1 MAWRS
6 LLFGFGAAYVAPS
19 VVRETAP
26 NAREMAK
33 AVVKASLQVAERA
46 KWLTA
51 EAVEQ
56 VKDLAA
62 EVKAERDAGRKAG

>member
-1 MAWRS
+1 MAW
-6 LLFGFGAAYVAPS
+6 LNVLVGVGVAYVAPS

-26 NAREMAK
+26 NARGMAK
-33 AVVKASLQVAERA
+33 AAIRASLQIAERA

-62 EVKAERDAGRKAG
+62 EVEADRR

>member
-1 MAWRS
+1 MAW
-6 LLFGFGAAYVAPS
+6 LNILIGFGAAYIAPS

-33 AVVKASLQVAERA
+33 AAIRGSFQIAERA

-56 VKDLAA
+56 LKDLAA
-62 EVKAERDAGRKAG
+62 EVKAERR